1 MRPSGIPPPRRNQS
15 AQAVLG
21 ASLGQRLYIL
31 SKVGNPQKTHYLATP
46 CRLGRLIPTGW
57 GDSAWPHSLP
67 PRSGGVSLQKRSRK
81 STFGG
86 GFRSASRVTTST
98 WAIYSP
104 GKRLGPRPKSHP
116 FVRKGNA
123 LMALLCESCRY
134 LRLGVGASGGD
145 VSTCVRVYANK
156 WSGGYLLAVLISS
169 WRAGSRPPQRTDS

>member
-1 MRPSGIPPPRRNQS
+1 MRSLWGIPGVQPGVFLAPGGYLL
-15 AQAVLG
+15 AVLISY
-21 ASLGQRLYIL
+21 AKRNSNAHHP
-31 SKVGNPQKTHYLATP
+31 KMFVAQKNKSYA
-46 CRLGRLIPTGW
+46 
-57 GDSAWPHSLP
+57 
-67 PRSGGVSLQKRSRK
+67 KRQ
-81 STFGG
+81 
-86 GFRSASRVTTST
+86 
-98 WAIYSP
+98 I
-104 GKRLGPRPKSHP
+104 P